1 MLLGH
6 SAEIACFEDLRPPDP
21 MNPTRLL
28 DPRSATTPLSG
39 PSRPPTQGRARRGVW
54 ATLAQSSLCLLAL
67 TMAFTGCL
75 VTSTLEFT
83 PPERTRPYLVTATA
97 DPDPRGVL
105 LVNTLEQLQMG
116 KTSFEFSADVVSED
130 QGAKVKGYLY
140 IDYGKTVG
148 DHPYADLIPEI
159 RELPPSTMSDT
170 TKRNIRGKWNVASNA
185 PSDGCHTV
193 TLIVSHEFDAETSCP
208 VCRNDSSQLTW
219 PVFAC
224 PPNTAASKCVLDFT
238 GCEKWGQGCGAVA
251 NPDAGA
257 ECGDLP

>member
-1 MLLGH
+1 
-6 SAEIACFEDLRPPDP
+6 
-21 MNPTRLL
+21 MNPTRPL
-28 DPRSATTPLSG
+28 DPRSSTTPLSG
-39 PSRPPTQGRARRGVW
+39 PSRPPTRGGARRGAW

-67 TMAFTGCL
+67 TMTSTSCL
-75 VTSTLEFT
+75 VTSTPDFT
-83 PPERTRPYLVTATA
+83 PPERTRPFLVTATA

-140 IDYGKTVG
+140 IDYGTTVG

-159 RELPPSTMSDT
+159 RELPPSTMADT
-170 TKRNIRGKWNVASNA
+170 TKRNIRGKWNVASSVLL
-185 PSDGCHTV
+185 PGCHTV

-219 PVFAC
+219 PVFFC
-224 PPNTAASKCVLDFT
+224 DSNTAASKCVPDFSK
-238 GCEKWGQGCGAVA
+238 CEKPGQGCGAVA
-251 NPDAGA
+251 NPDAGV
-257 ECGDLP
+257 ECGALP